1 MKREREKIYMYGR
14 HALEE
19 ALQNAPQVVRKV
31 FLSSELAGDRDFTA
45 MLKKEKIPFT
55 VMEKKEAGRMVGQD
69 TSHQGVI
76 AVVDASSLLMD
87 FGRFLN
93 GLKPTENTML
103 VILDELT
110 DPHNVGAIIRSAAG
124 FGASGVLMPGHHQAR
139 ITGAV
144 VKASAGMVFRI
155 PLVSIGNVN
164 YAIAD
169 LQKAGF
175 QAYALAMEG
184 SKNIVKEKFEAPSV
198 FVVGNEGQG
207 IRPGTLKVCDA
218 VLRIP
223 MDPRC
228 ESLNA
233 SVSAAVVL
241 YHWSTQHPPGRAGS
255 SR

>member
-1 MKREREKIYMYGR
+1 MYGR

-19 ALQNAPQVVRKV
+19 ALLNAPQVVRKV
-31 FLSSELAGDRDFTA
+31 FLSSELAGDREVTA
-45 MLKKEKIPFT
+45 MLKKAKGAYS
-55 VMEKKEAGRMVGQD
+55 VMEKKEAGRMVGQE
-69 TSHQGVI
+69 TAHQGVI
-76 AVVDASSLLMD
+76 AVVDTSSLLVD
-87 FGRFLN
+87 FGSFLR
-93 GLKPTENTML
+93 GLEPTERTML

-110 DPHNVGAIIRSAAG
+110 APHNVGAIIRSAAA

-144 VKASAGMVFRI
+144 VKASAGMVFRL
-155 PLVSIGNVN
+155 PLVAIGNVN
-164 YAIAD
+164 YAISD
-169 LQKAGF
+169 LQKAGS

-198 FVVGNEGQG
+198 FVVGNEGRG
-207 IRPGTLKVCDA
+207 IRQGTAKICDA

-233 SVSAAVVL
+233 SVSAA
-241 YHWSTQHPPGRAGS
+241 
-255 SR
+255 